1 MARAPKPT
9 TEELI
14 EPVAP
19 VLGVKFLSKQFVAA
33 NDEGGTPAHWS
44 TRIQLEMGPQGS
56 YAGPQDIDAP
66 EDATDGDLKV
76 EVAKAWGLATLDL
89 IPADE
94 AAE

>member
-19 VLGVKFLSKQFVAA
+19 VLGVKFISKQFVVP
-33 NDEGGTPAHWS
+33 DGDPLGGYWS

-56 YAGPQDIDAP
+56 YAGPQDILAP
-66 EDATDGDLKV
+66 EDATDGDLKA

-89 IPADE
+89 IPSD
-94 AAE
+94 AE